1 MCKHKDDSTMR
12 DRDKWKNVAISATD
26 HAILKNL
33 SDKERR
39 SMASQLSVLIRKAF
53 DEGKISDTKK

>member
-1 MCKHKDDSTMR
+1 MR